1 MELSTNWMF
10 NILSN
15 CKTLT
20 ELNTKKEQ
28 YFDGMS
34 LAEKNYLTS
43 IDDSAQYVAARCA
56 MGRHVYMY
64 SRSASSGVESMNRAN
79 MDARKATAIDM
90 LNSALILIRLE
101 SKRYSEYQK
110 MAWKE
115 SSPLTPKGMEEM
127 KSLFEDINI
136 NDFIREVEEKDDHYR
151 CIVSR
156 HTGEKSQ
163 RLFETFVLLRDLSK
177 SDQNYCPVKVRDI
190 CTPY

>member
-1 MELSTNWMF
+1 
-10 NILSN
+10 
-15 CKTLT
+15 
-20 ELNTKKEQ
+20 
-28 YFDGMS
+28 
-34 LAEKNYLTS
+34 
-43 IDDSAQYVAARCA
+43 
-56 MGRHVYMY
+56 MY
-64 SRSASSGVESMNRAN
+64 SCSASSGVESMNRAN
-79 MDARKATAIDM
+79 MDARKAMAIDM

-101 SKRYSEYQK
+101 SKHYSEYQK

-163 RLFETFVLLRDLSK
+163 RLFETFVLLCDLSK